1 MPIQK
6 NNDYCVHGQY
16 VGNLFTAD
24 YMCHMCEDGYLYRK
38 ECNECDLSFWAR
50 SNDTIK
56 HHAGN
61 PQRAK
66 FAEFVR
72 LIRKD
77 FISFGFRSE
86 AKKRFKNDYQLF
98 RESFAKNSQSLDLY
112 SRYLGNFESKNLHS
126 LSEV

>member
-1 MPIQK
+1 MTIQK
-6 NNDYCVHGQY
+6 NNDYCVHGKY

-38 ECNECDLSFWAR
+38 QCAQCDLSFWAR

-61 PQRAK
+61 PLRAELAATTWK
-66 FAEFVR
+66 FR
-72 LIRKD
+72 
-77 FISFGFRSE
+77 RSLSV
-86 AKKRFKNDYQLF
+86 AQVKHM
-98 RESFAKNSQSLDLY
+98 RELWRVSVSASQFY
-112 SRYLGNFESKNLHS
+112 SRYVGGNFESKNLHS